1 MSTKLE
7 PVFNK
12 PDSIGFYW
20 ARSGSYKWYNLIV
33 EVYGESPFFGLRAWD
48 ISDQRIGKVN
58 SWDIKAWGPKI
69 EQPMGQQL

>member
-20 ARSGSYKWYNLIV
+20 AKSGSYKWYNLIV
-33 EVYGESPFFGLRAWD
+33 EVHGESPFFRLRAWHLF
-48 ISDQRIGKVN
+48 DQTLTAIE
-58 SWDIKAWGPKI
+58 SWSIKEWGPKI
-69 EQPMGQQL
+69 EQPMGHQL